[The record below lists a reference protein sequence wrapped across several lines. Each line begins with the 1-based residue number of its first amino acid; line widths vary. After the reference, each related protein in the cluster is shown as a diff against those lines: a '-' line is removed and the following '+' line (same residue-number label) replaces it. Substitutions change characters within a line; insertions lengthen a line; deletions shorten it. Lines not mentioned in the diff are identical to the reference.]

1 MGKYADAL
9 LEEAKSYKD
18 TEWKGTLGTLEVTLS
33 ARPITPADMS
43 AIARVHP
50 NFAMSP
56 SLDGMI
62 DLIILKA
69 REPDGSRSF
78 DKGDKVLFSKVDTN
92 KVGEIFRSLFGAQ
105 MTEDDE
111 EDFEERVGNLRGTT
125 GA

>member
-33 ARPITPADMS
+33 ARPITPSDMS

-50 NFAMSP
+50 DFAMKP
-56 SLDGMI
+56 TMDGMI

-78 DKGDKVLFSKVDTN
+78 DKGDKMLFSKVGTN
-92 KVGEIFRSLFGAQ
+92 KVGEIFKALFGEQ

-111 EDFEERVGNLRGTT
+111 EAFEERVGNSKKTI